1 MTKKKILVVAP
12 SSYPINGP
20 EAMVNAKHI
29 LLLCKM
35 GYSVDLICRGVRK
48 QNNIYPVKEE
58 LPYFYKDLHSIV
70 TIVVNTEWNLR
81 TLFHHIAAY
90 LKCGY
95 VYKASDWS
103 LDAIAYCEKMLNI
116 SDYDYV
122 LTKDY
127 PSEIVGVYLAKKY
140 GIKWIPTWND
150 PYMWKKYPAPYGE
163 GPHYKE
169 SILRKHLIRDIGRYS
184 FINIFPSERLKKYM
198 LTYMENMK
206 ESNCVIMP
214 HILLNCSLQE
224 NLIQNKALR
233 IIHAGS
239 IGRERNP
246 EKFLLALKKLLDKFP
261 QYQIE
266 VNFLGVVQRTSS
278 QEIIALVDSLGLTN
292 IVKFCAPVPYEKS
305 LDVVREFDV
314 CLVIEAAC
322 QEGIFLP
329 SKVVD
334 YLQNEKRI
342 FAISPLNGTLSDLYS
357 KGVIDYFADVSDENA
372 IYNELLT
379 IYGDFIARKSKEKK
393 DLSDFDFNNI
403 ILLHKEKILL

>member
-1 MTKKKILVVAP
+1 MAKKKILVVAP

-35 GYSVDLICRGVRK
+35 GYSVDLVCRGIRK
-48 QNNIYPVKEE
+48 QNNIYPTKENM
-58 LPYFYKDLHSIV
+58 PYFYENVHSIV
-70 TIVVNTEWNLR
+70 TIVVNTNWNFK

-103 LDAIAYCEKMLNI
+103 LDAIVYCEKNLNI

-122 LTKDY
+122 FTKDY

-140 GIKWIPTWND
+140 GVKWIPTWND
-150 PYMWKKYPAPYGE
+150 PYMWKKYPAPYGA
-163 GPHYKE
+163 GSKCRVN
-169 SILRKHLIRDIGRYS
+169 ILRKHLIRDIGKYS
-184 FINIFPSERLKKYM
+184 FINIFPSERLKNYM
-198 LTYMENMK
+198 LSYMENMNRN
-206 ESNCVIMP
+206 NCVIMP
-214 HILLNCSLQE
+214 HILVNCSSQVKHSRSK
-224 NLIQNKALR
+224 ILR

-246 EKFLLALKKLLDKFP
+246 EKFLFALKKFVEKIP
-261 QYQIE
+261 QRLIE

-278 QEIIALVDSLGLTN
+278 QSIKSLVDSMGLTDVVN
-292 IVKFCAPVPYEKS
+292 FSAPVSYEES
-305 LDVVREFDV
+305 LDIVSDFDI

-322 QEGIFLP
+322 EEGIFLP

-334 YLQNEKRI
+334 YLQNGKKI

-357 KGVIDYFADVSDENA
+357 RGVIDYFANVLDENA
-372 IYNELLT
+372 IYRELLI
-379 IYGDFIARKSKEKK
+379 IYKDFVSGNSKEEK
-393 DLSDFDFNNI
+393 DLSDFDFDNI
-403 ILLHKEKILL
+403 MMLHKEKILL